1 MLITP
6 FTILVVLV
14 VLLLFLLAFLLVRT
28 ATFARPFDQVE
39 PVEGMPVDMQVV
51 AEHLSAAIRC
61 ETYATGQADTPNR
74 QGLLGLHRLLEGL
87 YPRVHATLK
96 REVINEFSLLY
107 TWEGSQ
113 PALPAVLFMAHQDV
127 VPVEPASLADWTYPP
142 YEGQIA
148 DGFVWGRGAIDIK
161 NQIVTLFEA
170 VEGLLKAGYQPQR
183 TIYLAFGHD
192 EETLRGGGAE
202 AMAALLQE
210 RMVTLAAV
218 LDEGGT
224 IVEGVLPGV
233 KEPVAM
239 VGISEKGYLTLEM
252 SVQGQPGHTARPPA
266 HTAIGVL
273 AGALSRLEANPMPGH
288 VSAVKPLFKA
298 VGGSAPFFTQ
308 MAFANLWLFGSTVKR
323 RLEANPGTNAAI
335 RSTAAVSMMQAGLRE
350 NVLPAQARATVN
362 YRMLTGDSIAAI
374 CDHVRQVIHDER
386 VHFECVE
393 GKAWEAS
400 PISPVDSPAFHC
412 LETTTRKVFGN
423 IPVAPYMIA
432 GATDARKYAA
442 LSENVYRYSPVVME
456 QTDLDRMHGTNE
468 RIAVVALEM
477 MVKFYADLMPAWSEM
492 QVT

>member
-1 MLITP
+1 MLLTP
-6 FTILVVLV
+6 FTILVVLG

-28 ATFARPFDQVE
+28 ATFARPFE
-39 PVEGMPVDMQVV
+39 PVEPAEGLPVDMQVV

-142 YEGQIA
+142 YDGQIA

-161 NQIVTLFEA
+161 DQIVTLFEA

-224 IVEGVLPGV
+224 IVDEVLPGV

-239 VGISEKGYLTLEM
+239 VGTAEKGYLTLEVT
-252 SVQGQPGHTARPPA
+252 VQGQPGHTARPPA
-266 HTAIGVL
+266 HTAIGEL
-273 AGALSRLEANPMPGH
+273 AGALSRLEANPMPVH

-298 VGGSAPFFTQ
+298 VGASAPFFTQ
-308 MAFANLWLFGSTVKR
+308 MAFANLWLFGGTVKR

-335 RSTAAVSMMQAGLRE
+335 RSTAAVSMIQAGLRE
-350 NVLPAQARATVN
+350 NILPAQARATVN
-362 YRMLTGDSIAAI
+362 YRLLTGDSIATI

-400 PISPVDSPAFHC
+400 PASSVDSAAFHC
-412 LETTTRKVFGN
+412 LETTTRRVFGN
-423 IPVAPYMIA
+423 IPVAPYLIA
-432 GATDARKYAA
+432 GATDARKYVA
-442 LSENVYRYSPVVME
+442 LCENVYRFSPVVME
-456 QTDLDRMHGTNE
+456 QADLDRMHGTNE

-477 MVKFYADLMPAWSEM
+477 MVKFYADLIPAWSEM
-492 QVT
+492 QA